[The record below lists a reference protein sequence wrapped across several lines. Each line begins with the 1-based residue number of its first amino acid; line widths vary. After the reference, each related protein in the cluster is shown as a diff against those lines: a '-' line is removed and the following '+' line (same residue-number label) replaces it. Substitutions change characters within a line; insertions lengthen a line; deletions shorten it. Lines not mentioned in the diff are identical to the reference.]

1 MKAIRWNEEKNQ
13 LLKAEREVGFED
25 VLIAIEEG
33 ELVDILEHTNPKKYP
48 NQRIFVVNI
57 SQYIFLVPFVE
68 NEEEIFLKTVI
79 PSRKATKHYLI
90 RT

>member
-13 LLKAEREVGFED
+13 TLKAEREVGFED

-33 ELVDILEHTNPKKYP
+33 GLMDILEHTHPEKYP
-48 NQRIFVVNI
+48 NQRIFVINI
-57 SQYIFLVPFVE
+57 NQYIFLVPFVE

-79 PSRKATKHYLI
+79 PSRKATKQYLI
-90 RT
+90 QL